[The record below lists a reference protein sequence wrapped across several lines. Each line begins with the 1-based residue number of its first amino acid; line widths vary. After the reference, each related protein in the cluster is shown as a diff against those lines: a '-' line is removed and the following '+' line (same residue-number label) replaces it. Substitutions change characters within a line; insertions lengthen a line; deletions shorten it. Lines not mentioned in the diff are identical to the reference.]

1 MANENKNEL
10 LMDAAKRCAKTIQTP
25 EFLKWLEKRWI
36 DAYYEIATVEVIE
49 ELGFTVI
56 EAVDK
61 FNTEK
66 E

>member
-1 MANENKNEL
+1 MSKENKDEL
-10 LMDAAKRCAKTIQTP
+10 LIDAAKRCADTIQTP
-25 EFLKWLEKRWI
+25 EFLKWLEKRWN
-36 DAYYEIATVEVIE
+36 DAYCNIATIEAIE
-49 ELGFTVI
+49 ELGFSLI